1 MTFTQSIS
9 TCFSKYVDFSG
20 RAPRSEFW
28 WWQLFFFL
36 TLFLT
41 NFTDILIFGIPSYDY
56 IVYYW
61 WYTPSASPLTIMWI
75 LITFLPTIAVD
86 IRRLHDAGYSGW
98 YYLVSFIPIIGIFWL
113 ILLWLLKSEEKD
125 NKYGTYQNAP

>member
-41 NFTDILIFGIPSYDY
+41 NFADILIFGIPSYDY

-125 NKYGTYQNAP
+125 NKYGTYQNAL

>member
-41 NFTDILIFGIPSYDY
+41 NFADILIFGIPSYDY

-98 YYLVSFIPIIGIFWL
+98 YSLVSFIPIIGIFWL

-125 NKYGTYQNAP
+125 NKYGTYQNAL